1 MMTNATTNKLIL
13 LYIFDQMETPLSE
26 ETLIEIC
33 NENDWLSY
41 MDCKQAISELINS
54 SFITNVGKT
63 SSPIYVITND
73 GSSCL
78 IHFPNKIPLSI
89 RESIKEEVSKNRI
102 NYRKRQ
108 EYFSDYFKN
117 DDGTYTVILKIL
129 PSTEQ
134 QPLLEL
140 KLNIPS
146 RITAKWI
153 YKNWKDKAAVIYEL
167 INENLIE

>member
-1 MMTNATTNKLIL
+1 MMTDATTNKLIL

-54 SFITNVGKT
+54 SF
-63 SSPIYVITND
+63 ITND

>member
-1 MMTNATTNKLIL
+1 M
-13 LYIFDQMETPLSE
+13 
-26 ETLIEIC
+26 C
-33 NENDWLSY
+33 
-41 MDCKQAISELINS
+41 S
-54 SFITNVGKT
+54 S
-63 SSPIYVITND
+63 D
-73 GSSCL
+73 L
-78 IHFPNKIPLSI
+78 
-89 RESIKEEVSKNRI
+89 
-102 NYRKRQ
+102 
-108 EYFSDYFKN
+108 SDYFKN